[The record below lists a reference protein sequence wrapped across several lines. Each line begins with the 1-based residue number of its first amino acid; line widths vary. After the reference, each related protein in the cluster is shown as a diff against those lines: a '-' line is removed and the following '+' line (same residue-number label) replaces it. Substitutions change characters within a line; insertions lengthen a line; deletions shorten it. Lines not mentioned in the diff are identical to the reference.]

1 LKDKYIVIGVAQDN
15 QFNELCKVLKL
26 NLSDKFK
33 ENKDR
38 VANKEELQTLIER
51 VLDSWDVQDL
61 I

>member
-51 VLDSWDVQDL
+51 ALDSWDVQDL